1 MLNGTAQD
9 DLLQNAKDRGG
20 KGNRQVKQ
28 KWTATK
34 KWKGG
39 NRRRSEFSEGEYSF
53 YMIVTATMVADAATA
68 RRCSAVIPA
77 KRADSFQKTNSSFR
91 SP

>member
-1 MLNGTAQD
+1 MISCRMQKTEEVRAIV
-9 DLLQNAKDRGG
+9 KY
-20 KGNRQVKQ
+20 KQ

-53 YMIVTATMVADAATA
+53 YMIVTARFYDGGG
-68 RRCSAVIPA
+68 RRHGA
-77 KRADSFQKTNSSFR
+77 KLFR
-91 SP
+91 GDTRKEG